1 MNCKNIKKKIFSR
14 WLFEIIHIIRF
25 EIWDLR
31 SRHLKNFLGYDI
43 NYLSIWPFMR
53 HPWNPTRKASKPT
66 FVCIV
71 PNISF
76 HIFFSISRVHVIY
89 EWSLLQ
95 MYSSSS
101 SSKPRPRLISI
112 SEAYRNLATLISQR
126 DVPLKLSLNKDRE
139 VVSFI
144 FTLEP

>member
-1 MNCKNIKKKIFSR
+1 MTKKSYGSSAMAGFAEKS
-14 WLFEIIHIIRF
+14 LQKH
-25 EIWDLR
+25 
-31 SRHLKNFLGYDI
+31 NM
-43 NYLSIWPFMR
+43 YLIEEQGIGSQEKEVWAP
-53 HPWNPTRKASKPT
+53 
-66 FVCIV
+66 
-71 PNISF
+71 
-76 HIFFSISRVHVIY
+76 RVHVIY

-144 FTLEP
+144 FTLEPWLF

>member
-1 MNCKNIKKKIFSR
+1 
-14 WLFEIIHIIRF
+14 
-25 EIWDLR
+25 
-31 SRHLKNFLGYDI
+31 
-43 NYLSIWPFMR
+43 
-53 HPWNPTRKASKPT
+53 
-66 FVCIV
+66 
-71 PNISF
+71 
-76 HIFFSISRVHVIY
+76 
-89 EWSLLQ
+89 

-144 FTLEP
+144 HNGALAFILAFMNSLSKDVNFKIWFPKRIQGRQ

>member
-1 MNCKNIKKKIFSR
+1 
-14 WLFEIIHIIRF
+14 
-25 EIWDLR
+25 
-31 SRHLKNFLGYDI
+31 
-43 NYLSIWPFMR
+43 
-53 HPWNPTRKASKPT
+53 
-66 FVCIV
+66 
-71 PNISF
+71 
-76 HIFFSISRVHVIY
+76 
-89 EWSLLQ
+89 

-144 FTLEP
+144 FTLGALAFLNSHQDYHSVDLKKSANQLIFPISEFFREDICFPPEIELLNISNIPFSNKIVD